1 MKCSRVKLTLIATTT
16 REPEANT
23 VIGLELGL
31 FDDDEMEIPN
41 PAELLIQELLESNDH
56 VHFTTHAP
64 WD

>member
-1 MKCSRVKLTLIATTT
+1 MTLIATTT
-16 REPEANT
+16 SEPEANT

-31 FDDDEMEIPN
+31 FDDDDMEIPN

-64 WD
+64 WDMLG